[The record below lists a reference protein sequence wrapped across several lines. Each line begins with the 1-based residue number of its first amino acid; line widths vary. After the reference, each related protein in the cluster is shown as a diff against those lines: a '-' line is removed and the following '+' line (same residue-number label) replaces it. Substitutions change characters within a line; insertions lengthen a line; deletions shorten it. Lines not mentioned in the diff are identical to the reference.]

1 MSADMERNETVIEG
15 RNAVLEAL
23 RAGRPVDRLY
33 VQDGCKDGPVQT
45 IIREARK
52 HDTLIQF
59 VARERLNQMSQTGH
73 HQGVIAQAAA
83 WEYAQVEESPSGGR
97 WA

>member
-45 IIREARK
+45 IIREAGSMTRSSSS
-52 HDTLIQF
+52 LPGS
-59 VARERLNQMSQTGH
+59 A
-73 HQGVIAQAAA
+73 
-83 WEYAQVEESPSGGR
+83 
-97 WA
+97 